1 MLEAVVFE
9 EVLAV
14 VVVVKV
20 VVEVGKKIDSFV
32 PTAAPS

>member
-14 VVVVKV
+14 VVVV
-20 VVEVGKKIDSFV
+20 EVGKEIDSFV
-32 PTAAPS
+32 LAAAPS